1 MKLCTVQMLLE
12 LAWRKI
18 FVSLL
23 QFLPFPRP
31 IFHKL
36 SYPLRSMVHT
46 WGLSVLCLPPNK
58 VRKFFKLTEEEGR
71 TWRDERL
78 FADQNILTTRQT
90 HIWYV
95 KLFKKENPEG
105 EIFMKCA
112 HMLAQKYCKNRR
124 FICDLCR
131 KLHWQLLRSRNIQIH
146 GHFLFYLFF
155 KI

>member
-1 MKLCTVQMLLE
+1 MLLE

-78 FADQNILTTRQT
+78 FFCRPEYSDHQT
-90 HIWYV
+90 DTHLICETFQ
-95 KLFKKENPEG
+95 KG
-105 EIFMKCA
+105 ESRRGIFMKCA

>member
-1 MKLCTVQMLLE
+1 MLLE

-46 WGLSVLCLPPNK
+46 WGLSVLCSLQIRFGNSLNWQK
-58 VRKFFKLTEEEGR
+58 KKGGLDAMSDFFCRPEYS
-71 TWRDERL
+71 DH
-78 FADQNILTTRQT
+78 QT
-90 HIWYV
+90 DTHLICETFQ
-95 KLFKKENPEG
+95 KG
-105 EIFMKCA
+105 ESRRGIFMKCA